1 METHVLE
8 RLGFGELRF
17 RVHSTTSDE
26 ENVSASVFAD
36 KLGRLVRALK
46 AADLALHG
54 KVIHDYKIAKLSSS
68 NPTAVLAETVLPK
81 FIAAKYIGGD
91 SAIAAFDD
99 CASAILSGDRD
110 RALRYGACAF
120 HISKLATGSHK
131 NFGYAEVWTANDN
144 IVRVDD
150 LLVHQ
155 AKAII
160 APPKTPE
167 LEAYSGWFKGQAFG
181 SFEGTVLEADLRG
194 ALPSIKLVLSAGG
207 EQIDCVCR
215 PEDIEMIREALKRR
229 VRLYG
234 NAIYD
239 GRSGLPKRIQV
250 SDIQPVAQGDDLS
263 RWKDSFEEIEPPEW
277 DGDMSD

>member
-1 METHVLE
+1 MDHVLE
-8 RLGFGELRF
+8 KLGVGELRF

-68 NPTAVLAETVLPK
+68 NPTAVLAEVTLPK
-81 FIAAKYIGGD
+81 FVALDYIGLT
-91 SAIAAFDD
+91 AIGAFSD
-99 CASAILSGDRD
+99 CASAILAGDRD

-120 HISKLATGSHK
+120 HISKLATGSHR

-155 AKAII
+155 SRAIVD
-160 APPKTPE
+160 PPKA
-167 LEAYSGWFKGQAFG
+167 LESDIHSDWFKGQAFG
-181 SFEGTVLEADLRG
+181 SFDGTVLEADLRG
-194 ALPSIKLVLSAGG
+194 SLPSIKLVLSAGG
-207 EQIDCVCR
+207 EQIDCICR
-215 PEDIEMIREALKRR
+215 SDDIEMIRSALKRR

-234 NAIYD
+234 EAVYD

-250 SDIQPVAQGDDLS
+250 SEITPIIEGGDFM
-263 RWKDSFEEIEPPEW
+263 RWRDAFEEMSPPDW
-277 DGDMSD
+277 DGEIGD